1 MFTLACQRLARLQL
15 GCLKLDVPPRHRSE
29 RSDTNGR

>member
-15 GCLKLDVPPRHRSE
+15 ACLKLEVPAGPRSE
-29 RSDTNGR
+29 RSDTNGD